1 MKAGTDGP
9 GSPAERVRRTMLR
22 TIVRFGLVEEGDRI
36 LVAVSGGKDSLALLE
51 MLLGA
56 RRRAPVRFDLLPFH
70 LDAGWP
76 GDDGA
81 ALLEW
86 SRGLGAPLAIE
97 RHDVRTLVERAQAR
111 DPRVSACALCSRL
124 RRGILHSTAVRL
136 GCNKLALGHHR
147 EDALQTLL
155 LNLLYAGRLQAMPA
169 RYASRDGRLVVVR
182 PLVECAEADV
192 AAHAAVSGCPESPPV
207 ACALRE
213 SRKRARVER
222 LLSDLEREI
231 PDVRSVMLAA
241 LGNVRPTHLLD
252 PEVAAAWEEA
262 APRFP
267 PRR

>member
-1 MKAGTDGP
+1 
-9 GSPAERVRRTMLR
+9 MLR

-51 MLLGA
+51 LLLGA

-97 RHDVRTLVERAQAR
+97 RHDVRTLVERAQAQN
-111 DPRVSACALCSRL
+111 PRVSACALCSRL

-169 RYASRDGRLVVVR
+169 RYATRDGRLVVVR
-182 PLVECAEADV
+182 PLVGGAALPAAEMIVPGGRRSALDR
-192 AAHAAVSGCPESPPV
+192 AAAVASNG
-207 ACALRE
+207 
-213 SRKRARVER
+213 RAGRR
-222 LLSDLEREI
+222 RG
-231 PDVRSVMLAA
+231 VRFPGAA
-241 LGNVRPTHLLD
+241 LGRED
-252 PEVAAAWEEA
+252 
-262 APRFP
+262 RG
-267 PRR
+267 